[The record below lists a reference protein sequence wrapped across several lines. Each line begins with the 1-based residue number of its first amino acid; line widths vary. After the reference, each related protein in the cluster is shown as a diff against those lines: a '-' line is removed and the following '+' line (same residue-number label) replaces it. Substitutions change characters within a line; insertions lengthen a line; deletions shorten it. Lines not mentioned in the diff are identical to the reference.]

1 MRILVADDEKDI
13 RRVLKLVLENA
24 GYEVV
29 LVRDG
34 AAAIE
39 AVKSDATID
48 LCVMDIMM
56 PKLSGIDATGEIRRF
71 SSVPVLFL
79 TARSF
84 DSDKE
89 SAYSAGGDDYL
100 VKPFSTKELLMKV
113 DALTRRYNSYGAKDA
128 KLSGAERL
136 ESGVLV
142 NVDTRT
148 VAKNGITLDL
158 RDKEIDV
165 LIYLVK
171 NRGRTV
177 SPEELYEAAW
187 GEMPLP
193 SSSNNVTVH
202 ILNLR
207 RRLEDNPSSPK
218 IIRTVWGKG
227 YQID

>member
-13 RRVLKLVLENA
+13 RRVLRLVLENA
-24 GYEVV
+24 GYEVI
-29 LVRDG
+29 LVNDG
-34 AAAIE
+34 AAAVEHIK
-39 AVKSDATID
+39 ADATVD

-56 PKLSGIDATGEIRRF
+56 PTMSGIEATMEIRRF

-100 VKPFSTKELLMKV
+100 VKPFSTRELLMKV
-113 DALTRRYNSYGAKDA
+113 EALTRRYNSYGAKDA

-148 VAKNGITLDL
+148 VAKNGITLEL